1 MDVVK
6 IKYEVDDSELDR
18 LITKYN
24 KLDASSEELVKD
36 FRAINK
42 EAAQAGASMA
52 GFGNKTEQAAKKS
65 KAAINDTKKGLND
78 LNSGA
83 SKVAGMIA
91 GYFTF
96 QAITSLG
103 KQIINVTAE
112 FEKFRAVLT
121 NTLGSQAAAD
131 LALDLIQ
138 DFAATTNFSV
148 TELTSSFIKLTNS
161 GFQPTKEELTL
172 LADVA
177 NSTGK
182 SFDQL
187 TEAILDANTFQFE
200 RLKEFGIKAEQ
211 AGNKIRFTF
220 KGVTT
225 EVAKSADSVQE
236 YLLGLGKL
244 EGVAGSTAAI
254 SATLEG
260 QISNLGD
267 SFDQLLL
274 SIGKSGRGGVSEGIS
289 LLSEGLGELKNAV
302 EGEKSVFDPFVQTL
316 NGLWTI
322 ATDLYNS
329 VSDLWRGFQGLFGEV
344 QEGSFI
350 MEALATAFKIT
361 LVPFKAVAQAVVVVV
376 DSFKLLKNASQ
387 NINNFL
393 KGKPLIDLTP
403 SLEKLKAD
411 TKKIGEIITLSDGE
425 LVRKKVDVEAN
436 LSWIDEMSFKRE
448 KRKTELT
455 KEELD
460 KRFKDELEYIDK
472 LEKLTIG
479 RSNAN
484 GGTGA
489 DEIRI
494 QEDFNKRR
502 ESIFKRYAKTR
513 EIDYQFLLL
522 KEKQLEIEYSQFLED
537 EDNDR
542 EKARIEARDQIL
554 KNIDQQ
560 LAAQKV
566 LDTDYYNARIIQEQ
580 EAFKKGEINLEQYYK
595 ALEEITKEAKR
606 TELQN
611 AIDADN
617 EKLSV
622 TKLSADQVISINQD
636 ILDKTKEL
644 NDLEIEEYK
653 KKEEEKT
660 KVKKEEEA
668 KRREL
673 EQQSYDLFVE
683 IVNAGFEI
691 NQNRLTGDLENLK
704 ANTEEE
710 LKLAGDNQKR
720 KDEINKAAADK
731 ERALKRRQAEID
743 RNQAIFNIGITTA
756 LNVVKA
762 LGQPPIPGTNL
773 IAAAIAAASGA
784 AQLAVVASRPLPKF
798 AKGTKNVTGGQHGV
812 DSVHALLM
820 PGEAVLPTDQAQHPN
835 LKPIIGGLI
844 DRTLDPR
851 DITIRSHKQT
861 KGSHRDDP
869 LVKEMQGLRKE
880 MKKLKQLNVTVDRT
894 GVNVDEVGPNS
905 RTRILNSYFNA

>member
-302 EGEKSVFDPFVQTL
+302 EGEKSVFDPFIQTL

-344 QEGSFI
+344 QEGSFV

-448 KRKTELT
+448 LT

-502 ESIFKRYAKTR
+502 EDIFKRYAKTR

-522 KEKQLEIEYSQFLED
+522 KEKQLEIEYSQFLEE

-542 EKARIEARDQIL
+542 AKARIEARDQIL

-595 ALEEITKEAKR
+595 ALEEITKQAKR

-617 EKLSV
+617 EKLEV
-622 TKLSADQVISINQD
+622 TKQEPEARLKIYQD
-636 ILDKTKEL
+636 IADKTREL

-660 KVKKEEEA
+660 EKLKEEQE
-668 KRREL
+668 KRKLITETGI
-673 EQQSYDLFVE
+673 E
-683 IVNAGFEI
+683 IFGIIQDAYFQR
-691 NQNRLTGDLENLK
+691 QNDNLSAQLENLK
-704 ANTEEE
+704 TNTDEEIR
-710 LKLAGDNQKR
+710 LAGDNQKR
-720 KDEINKAAADK
+720 KEEIQKQAEVK
-731 ERALKRRQAEID
+731 ERAIKRRQAEQE
-743 RNQAIFNIGITTA
+743 RSQALFTIGVTT
-756 LNVVKA
+756 LVNSVKA
-762 LGQPPIPGTNL
+762 YGTPPVPNL
-773 IAAAIAAASGA
+773 IASFAALALGA
-784 AQLAVVASRPLPKF
+784 AQAGAVLSRPLPKF
-798 AKGTKNVTGGQHGV
+798 AKGTKSVTGGQQGV

-880 MKKLKQLNVTVDRT
+880 IKKLKQVNVTVDRS

-905 RTRILNSYFNA
+905 RNRILNSYFNA